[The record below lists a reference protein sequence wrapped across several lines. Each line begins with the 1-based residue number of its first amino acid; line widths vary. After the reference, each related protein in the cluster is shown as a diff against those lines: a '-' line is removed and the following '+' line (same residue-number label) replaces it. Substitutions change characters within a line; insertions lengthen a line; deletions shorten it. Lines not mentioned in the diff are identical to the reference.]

1 MLAIYKKELKSYFC
15 SPLGWL
21 FLAVSIAFMGIYFM
35 AVNLSSGYGNLAY
48 MISSIAILFLFTTP
62 LLTMKSLAEE
72 RKSKTDQLLFTSP
85 IRVGKI
91 VMGKYLAM
99 VTLLG
104 IICLIQCFLP
114 ILLSFFGTVAYGES
128 YTAILGYFLYGAASM
143 ALGLF
148 ISGLTESQ
156 LIAAVLSLFVF
167 FLTYLMGG
175 ICNLISSTGNLLTKG
190 LSIFDFYSRFQTF
203 LTGTLDLASVLYFL
217 TIIFLALFGAVQ
229 VIQKRRFT
237 FSTRNWSLGA
247 YNSTLLLIILG
258 ISVLVNLMAAELPS
272 SYRKLDVTKEKLY
285 ELTDTS
291 KDLLARLEEDVEI
304 YVLQAE
310 DKQDTVVGET
320 LRRYQEASGHIHV
333 SYQDPVANPNF
344 YQQYT
349 TEDISMNSLIVVS
362 EKRYKVIDYYELYET
377 QFDYTTYSTY
387 ASGYDGEGQLTSAL
401 DYVTREE
408 MPVAYSLTG
417 HEESSLEQ
425 SFQDIIKKA
434 NLTLEELSLLKVDN
448 VPEETQFLFINA
460 PRVDLA
466 AGEAEAILAYLERG
480 GKLIVVLPTGTDIQA
495 VMPNLQ
501 RVLDYFNTTVQG
513 GIILEGDSS
522 YYYQN
527 PTYLLPTIEVSAV
540 TSDFYNSRY
549 IFMPFAQGITVE
561 ETEDLYSTAL
571 LTTTASAY
579 LKQNLE
585 EVTTNEKEEADLE
598 GPFTTA
604 VWVEKTLM
612 EEAASEKEG
621 DQPVGEE
628 ETEAVETETLTSQL
642 YLFASEALFTKSA
655 DQMVSGTNSI
665 LFGNT
670 LQSLIDE
677 QEASVT
683 VPVKAYAENGVIVSQ
698 AMVLLWGGLVVVIIP
713 LTLSLAGLV
722 IWLKRRKL

>member
-1 MLAIYKKELKSYFC
+1 MLAIYKKELRSYFH

-21 FLAVSIAFMGIYFM
+21 FLAVSIALMGVYFM

-85 IRVGKI
+85 ITVGKI
-91 VMGKYLAM
+91 VIGKYLAM
-99 VTLLG
+99 LILLG
-104 IICLIQCFLP
+104 VICIIQCLLP
-114 ILLSFFGTVAYGES
+114 ILLSFFGTVAFGES
-128 YTAILGYFLYGAASM
+128 YTAILGYFLYGAACM

-156 LIAAVLSLFVF
+156 LIAAVLSLFTF
-167 FLTYLMGG
+167 FITYMMGG
-175 ICNLISSTGNLLTKG
+175 ICSLIFSTGNLLTKL
-190 LSIFDFYSRFQTF
+190 LSVFDFYSRFQTF

-217 TIIFLALFGAVQ
+217 TIIFLSLFGAVQ

-237 FSTRNWSLGA
+237 LSSRNLSLGA
-247 YNSTLLLIILG
+247 YNSALSLIILA
-258 ISVLVNLMAAELPS
+258 VLVLLNLMAAEIPV

-291 KDLLARLEEDVEI
+291 KDMLSELQEDVEI

-320 LRRYQEASGHIHV
+320 LKRYAEASGHIRI

-349 TEDISMNSLIVVS
+349 TDNISMNSLIVVS
-362 EKRYKVIDYYELYET
+362 EKRYKVIDYYDLYET
-377 QFDYTTYSTY
+377 QFDYSTYSTY
-387 ASGYDGEGQLTSAL
+387 ASGYDGEGELTSAL

-425 SFQDIIKKA
+425 SFQDVIKKA
-434 NLTLEELSLLKVDN
+434 NLTLEELSLLKTES
-448 VPEETQFLFINA
+448 VPQDTQFLFINV
-460 PRVDLA
+460 PRVDLSA
-466 AGEAEAILAYLERG
+466 NEAEAVLEYLRGG
-480 GKLIVVLPTGTDIQA
+480 GKLIAVLPTGIDIQTA
-495 VMPNLQ
+495 MPNLQ
-501 RVLDYFNTTVQG
+501 RVLDYFNATVQS
-513 GIILEGDSS
+513 GIILEGDAN

-527 PTYLLPTIEVSAV
+527 PAYLLPDIEAAAA

-549 IFMPFAQGITVE
+549 IFMPFAQSISVE
-561 ETEDLYSTAL
+561 ETEDIYTTAL
-571 LTTTASAY
+571 LSTTPSAY

-585 EVTTNEKEEADLE
+585 EMTAYEKEEGDLE

-604 VWVEKTLM
+604 VWVEKTLT
-612 EEAASEKEG
+612 
-621 DQPVGEE
+621 GEE
-628 ETEAVETETLTSQL
+628 DSAAEEGGIEAEILTSQL
-642 YLFASEALFTKSA
+642 YLFASEALFTQSA
-655 DQMVSGTNSI
+655 DQMVSGTNSL
-665 LFGNT
+665 LFSNT
-670 LQSLIDE
+670 IQSLIDGG
-677 QEASVT
+677 EASVT
-683 VPVKAYAENGVIVSQ
+683 IPVKAYAENGVMVSQ
-698 AMVLLWGGLVVVIIP
+698 GMVLLWGGLVVVIVP
-713 LTLSLAGLV
+713 LTLSITGLL